1 MTVFNEGQLLDNI
14 LKVKT
19 SLEEETINLFCC
31 VNDKLVNPMINL
43 MYSIRHF
50 CDKKLKLFILT
61 TALSPNLIE
70 VIQEKLSYIEVETW
84 IKQVENSSH
93 DTHESKWSLDVY
105 LKVFG
110 FEYLPNDIDKVLY
123 LDAGILALDDI
134 SKIYK
139 TDVSGVLM
147 AAMIDVDVNHPL
159 VFQRRIDFS
168 ISHDYFNA
176 GVLLYN
182 LKKQREVWSYKF
194 LNNEINEKNFP
205 YNDQDLLNS
214 LCKEEDV
221 IILPY
226 SGNFQS
232 WWEIKN
238 KKCLEILKPTL
249 VQFINNQ
256 KPWVERN
263 FDYYT
268 TTLFFECAA
277 LTHLPEY
284 CPGEYFEDRLQRNI
298 SWSKTSKDTK
308 EINLLCCVNDA
319 YSNPMINL
327 MYSIRQY
334 NSDRINLYVLS
345 TSLSEETQERI
356 HKMGDKINIKTNIKL
371 CELPDLYIG
380 EAYWSLDMYL
390 RVLAFEY
397 LPKELDKILYLDADV
412 QAFDDIAPIYEMDIS
427 NHVLSARKEPWRES
441 FDKMMNSIKDNNF
454 DHEYF
459 SSGLMLFNL
468 KKMRELW
475 SKEKVFETIK
485 SLKLYFPDQ
494 DTLNKLCKKDDIL
507 DMPDRYNFYD
517 LWLMVK
523 YQDVIK
529 KAPIILHYV
538 SGGKPW
544 NVETPNYEQT
554 FFFRSAKFTGIQE
567 YIDKGKKFGLI

>member
-1 MTVFNEGQLLDNI
+1 MNVFEKIREYRNNSKSIRELNKKKSVLKAHQEMIEILAYRIGSMEQNATKPDSAYLLIKEEILDIHNTLSILARDIRANYLQSFNTVEEYKLKHFNEGQLLDNI

-31 VNDKLVNPMINL
+31 VNDKLV
-43 MYSIRHF
+43 
-50 CDKKLKLFILT
+50 
-61 TALSPNLIE
+61 
-70 VIQEKLSYIEVETW
+70 
-84 IKQVENSSH
+84 
-93 DTHESKWSLDVY
+93 
-105 LKVFG
+105 
-110 FEYLPNDIDKVLY
+110 
-123 LDAGILALDDI
+123 
-134 SKIYK
+134 
-139 TDVSGVLM
+139 
-147 AAMIDVDVNHPL
+147 
-159 VFQRRIDFS
+159 
-168 ISHDYFNA
+168 
-176 GVLLYN
+176 
-182 LKKQREVWSYKF
+182 
-194 LNNEINEKNFP
+194 
-205 YNDQDLLNS
+205 
-214 LCKEEDV
+214 
-221 IILPY
+221 
-226 SGNFQS
+226 
-232 WWEIKN
+232 
-238 KKCLEILKPTL
+238 
-249 VQFINNQ
+249 
-256 KPWVERN
+256 
-263 FDYYT
+263 
-268 TTLFFECAA
+268 
-277 LTHLPEY
+277 
-284 CPGEYFEDRLQRNI
+284 
-298 SWSKTSKDTK
+298 
-308 EINLLCCVNDA
+308 
-319 YSNPMINL
+319 NPMINL

-494 DTLNKLCKKDDIL
+494 DTLNKLCSKDEIL

-523 YQDVIK
+523 YQDILK

-544 NVETPNYEQT
+544 NAENPNYEQS
-554 FFFRSAKFTGIQE
+554 FFFKSAKLSGIQE
-567 YIDKGKKFGLI
+567 YIDKGKKFGFI